1 MKVLKTQDA
10 SNTEVTSTY
19 STNII

>member
-1 MKVLKTQDA
+1 MKVLKTQDE
-10 SNTEVTSTY
+10 SNTEVTSSY